1 MMNQYANQKK
11 DRFQRAMTLLREDGL
26 KFLIITCLDII
37 HHQILVTFS
46 PLIIYLKPKRFFFFQ
61 NKKIPYFY
69 HKYNITW
76 KNERT
81 FEVPFIWE
89 IIKKH
94 HEKKIFEVGNVL
106 SHYFP
111 INHDVLDKYE
121 KTEGVINQDVVDFK
135 PPNKY
140 DLIVSILTLEHVGF
154 DDNTKES
161 TKIIKAIKNLKE
173 NCLRTGGR
181 TIIAMPINYNHGM
194 DILLFTNKL
203 GFDKKLFLEDIKKMN
218 GEGYQEKKQRIQPI

>member
-1 MMNQYANQKK
+1 MINQYVNQKK
-11 DRFQRAMTLLREDGL
+11 NRFQRAMTLLREDGL

-76 KNERT
+76 KNERA

-94 HEKKIFEVGNVL
+94 F
-106 SHYFP
+106 
-111 INHDVLDKYE
+111 
-121 KTEGVINQDVVDFK
+121 
-135 PPNKY
+135 
-140 DLIVSILTLEHVGF
+140 
-154 DDNTKES
+154 
-161 TKIIKAIKNLKE
+161 
-173 NCLRTGGR
+173 
-181 TIIAMPINYNHGM
+181 
-194 DILLFTNKL
+194 
-203 GFDKKLFLEDIKKMN
+203 
-218 GEGYQEKKQRIQPI
+218 